1 MLPDPDPD
9 TARPGCVTAT
19 FFKQSPPD
27 LITWNE
33 AAAVVATSPHPMSAR
48 DLRRKYKAADR
59 PTYRVPGRRGEHVSR
74 SVLLEFHRDLVNGW
88 LTANGR
94 RSA

>member
-1 MLPDPDPD
+1 MPETL
-9 TARPGCVTAT
+9 ARRAGCVTAA
-19 FFKQSPPD
+19 FFGQMPPD
-27 LITWNE
+27 LINWNE
-33 AAAVVATSPHPMSAR
+33 AEAVVATSPHPMSAR

-59 PTYRVPGRRGEHVSR
+59 PTYTVYGRRGEHISR

-88 LTANGR
+88 IAASGR